1 MAREVIMKR
10 PSMVALVEDYLT
22 MRRQLGF
29 ALKIS
34 GHQLLR
40 FARFADDK
48 GHRGPIT
55 LKLAT
60 QWARSNAPRPIT
72 WAARIELL
80 RPFAKYR
87 VQFDP
92 ATEIPPS
99 HLFGSYRRR
108 LVPHIYTTQEI
119 QSLLTAASQLPPAG
133 GLRPATYETLFGL
146 LAVTGLRISEAL
158 HLKRQDV
165 DLEDGIITVRETKF
179 CKSRLVPLHPTSTK
193 ALQRYAHLR
202 DVKVPIPPVSDFFL
216 SDGGRRMLQD
226 TVQRRFR
233 HLCNQLH
240 WRSRGGHPTPRI
252 QDLRH
257 SFITHC
263 LLRWYRENINVDN
276 KMLSLSTYVGHAE
289 VSYTYWYVT
298 GIPELMAIATRRFEQ
313 FTAGV

>member
-40 FARFADDK
+40 FARFADDE

-80 RPFAKYR
+80 RPFTKYR
-87 VQFDP
+87 AQFDP

-158 HLKRQDV
+158 NLKRQDV

-240 WRSRGGHPTPRI
+240 WRSRGGHPTTRI

-263 LLRWYRENINVDN
+263 LLRWYRENMNVDN

-289 VSYTYWYVT
+289 VTYTYWYVT
-298 GIPELMAIATRRFEQ
+298 GIPELMAIATRRFEK
-313 FTAGV
+313 FTA

>member
-1 MAREVIMKR
+1 MKR
-10 PSMVALVEDYLT
+10 SSMVALVEDYLT

-72 WAARIELL
+72 WADRIELL

-87 VQFDP
+87 AQFDP

-240 WRSRGGHPTPRI
+240 WRSRGGHPAPRI

-289 VSYTYWYVT
+289 VTYTYWYVT
-298 GIPELMAIATRRFEQ
+298 GIPELMAIATRRFET

>member
-1 MAREVIMKR
+1 MAGKVVMKQS
-10 PSMVALVEDYLT
+10 SMVALVEDYLT

-40 FARFADDK
+40 FARFADGK

-72 WAARIELL
+72 WSARIDVL
-80 RPFAKYR
+80 RPFTKYR
-87 VQFDP
+87 AQFDP

-99 HLFGSYRRR
+99 HLFGSHRRR
-108 LVPHIYTTQEI
+108 LVPHIYTAQEI
-119 QSLLTAASQLPPAG
+119 QLLLTVASQLPPAG
-133 GLRPATYETLFGL
+133 GLRPSTYETLFGL
-146 LAVTGLRISEAL
+146 LAVTGLRISEVL
-158 HLKRQDV
+158 QLKRQDV
-165 DLEDGIITVRETKF
+165 DLESGIIMVRETKF
-179 CKSRLVPLHPTSTK
+179 SKSRLVPLHPTSTM
-193 ALQRYAHLR
+193 ALQRYTHLR
-202 DVKVPIPPVSDFFL
+202 DVKVPIPPINDFFL

-257 SFITHC
+257 SFITNC
-263 LLRWYRENINVDN
+263 LLRWYRENANVDN

-289 VSYTYWYVT
+289 VTYTYWYVT
-298 GIPELMAIATRRFEQ
+298 GIPELMAIATRRFEE
-313 FTAGV
+313 FIEEI

>member
-1 MAREVIMKR
+1 MKR
-10 PSMVALVEDYLT
+10 SSMVALVEDYLT

-87 VQFDP
+87 AQFDP

-240 WRSRGGHPTPRI
+240 WRSRGGHPAPRI

-298 GIPELMAIATRRFEQ
+298 GIPELMAIATRRFEK

>member
-1 MAREVIMKR
+1 MKR
-10 PSMVALVEDYLT
+10 SSMVALVEDYLT

-72 WAARIELL
+72 WADRIELL

-87 VQFDP
+87 AQFDP

-165 DLEDGIITVRETKF
+165 DLEDGIITVRETKC

-240 WRSRGGHPTPRI
+240 WRSRGGHPAPRI

-313 FTAGV
+313 FKAGV

>member
-1 MAREVIMKR
+1 MKR

-29 ALKIS
+29 ALKIT

-87 VQFDP
+87 AQFDP

-108 LVPHIYTTQEI
+108 LVPHIYTIQEI

-158 HLKRQDV
+158 RLKRQDV
-165 DLEDGIITVRETKF
+165 DLEASIITVRETKF
-179 CKSRLVPLHPTSTK
+179 FKSRLVPLHPTSTK

-240 WRSRGGHPTPRI
+240 WRSRGGHPTTRI

>member
-1 MAREVIMKR
+1 MKR

-40 FARFADDK
+40 FARFADDE

-87 VQFDP
+87 AQFDP

-108 LVPHIYTTQEI
+108 LVPHIYTIQEI

-158 HLKRQDV
+158 HLKLQDV

-240 WRSRGGHPTPRI
+240 WRSRGGHPTTRI

-298 GIPELMAIATRRFEQ
+298 GIPELMAIATRRFEK